1 MSLQRKHL
9 ADSRAATSRSWLA
22 GRQTALLFDQVMTS
36 TQATAERP
44 ATRSGLASS
53 LEQNGLLVVVLGV
66 FAIVLLVSLRKDLV
80 VDGWMALVSGRWI
93 AQHGLPSHDTLTVW
107 THGRRWTDQQW
118 LAQLALYGL
127 WRLGG
132 IKLALLVHALLVT
145 SGIVGAALITRTRG
159 ASALSVTWVA
169 IPVLIAYYPVASVM
183 RPQSFAFPLFAA
195 TLWLLLSDARKP
207 SRRVFLTLP
216 LLVLWTNLHGSV
228 FLGAILVSLAGFVA
242 MVQQRRPSA
251 HGLALMLAPWACLFA
266 SPYAFDLPSYYDKI
280 LVGGHFKNFVTEWAP
295 TTLTLSTAAV
305 YLLILGGLW
314 LLGRAGRSAP
324 LFDQLAFALTAV
336 LAFEAVRN
344 TAWIGLV
351 ALAVLPPL
359 VDHLRGPVQ
368 DPPRMN
374 RILAVTILAT
384 ALIAVVAVS
393 AKPTVWFTSKFP
405 PAAAQSAASS
415 AGPHGRVFASS
426 PYADWLLW
434 SQPEL
439 TGRVAFDARFE
450 LLSTNDVQR
459 IARLQAR
466 SGDWLKTVSSYRV
479 VVLDRRSDRSLAQ
492 SLIHQLPARVV
503 FSSPQVVVL
512 RRGGG

>member
-1 MSLQRKHL
+1 MSSQ
-9 ADSRAATSRSWLA
+9 
-22 GRQTALLFDQVMTS
+22 
-36 TQATAERP
+36 QATQVQPR
-44 ATRSGLASS
+44 ATGRFATL
-53 LEQNGLLVVVLGV
+53 LEENGLLVIVLGA
-66 FAIVLLVSLRKDLV
+66 FAIVLLVALRKDLV

-93 AQHGLPSHDTLTVW
+93 AQHGLPSHDTLAVW

-118 LAQLALYGL
+118 LAQLGLYGL

-145 SGIVGAALITRTRG
+145 SGIVGAALIARTRG

-183 RPQSFAFPLFAA
+183 RPQSFAFPLFVA
-195 TLWLLLSDARKP
+195 TLWLVFADARQP

-228 FLGAILVSLAGFVA
+228 LLGAMLVSLAGLVA
-242 MVQQRRPSA
+242 MVEQQRPSGR
-251 HGLALMLAPWACLFA
+251 GLALLLTPWACLFA
-266 SPYAFDLPSYYDKI
+266 SPYALHLPAYYDRI
-280 LVGGHFKNFVTEWAP
+280 LIGGQFKNFVTEWAP

-305 YLLILGGLW
+305 YLLVLGGFW
-314 LLGRAGRSAP
+314 LLGRAGRQAP
-324 LFDQLAFALTAV
+324 LLDQLAFVLTAV

-344 TAWIGLV
+344 TAWVGLV

-359 VDHLRGPVQ
+359 VDRLRGPVQ

-384 ALIAVVAVS
+384 AAITLVAVA
-393 AKPTVWFTSKFP
+393 AKPTSWFTTKFP
-405 PAAAQSAASS
+405 PAAAQAAAAA
-415 AGPHGRVFASS
+415 AGPQGRVFATS

-434 SQPEL
+434 SRPRL
-439 TGRVAFDARFE
+439 AGRVAFDARFE
-450 LLSTNDVQR
+450 LLSTRQLQR
-459 IARLQAR
+459 IALLQAR
-466 SGDWLKTVSSYRV
+466 SGDWLKTVSGYRV
-479 VVLDRRSDRSLAQ
+479 FVLNARTDRTLEQA
-492 SLIHQLPARVV
+492 LIQRLPARIV

-512 RRGGG
+512 RRRG

>member
-1 MSLQRKHL
+1 MS
-9 ADSRAATSRSWLA
+9 
-22 GRQTALLFDQVMTS
+22 S
-36 TQATAERP
+36 TQATTDRP
-44 ATRSGLASS
+44 ATRSKLAAGL
-53 LEQNGLLVVVLGV
+53 EENGLLVIVLGA
-66 FAIVLLVSLRKDLV
+66 FAIVLLVALRKDLV

-118 LAQLALYGL
+118 LAQLSLYGL
-127 WRLGG
+127 WRVGG

-145 SGIVGAALITRTRG
+145 SGLVVTATFARRRG
-159 ASALSVTWVA
+159 ASALSVTWIA

-195 TLWLLLSDARKP
+195 TLWLILSDARQP

-228 FLGAILVSLAGFVA
+228 LLGAMLVSLAGLVA
-242 MVQQRRPSA
+242 MVQQRRPSR
-251 HGLALMLAPWACLFA
+251 HGLVLLLAPWPCLFA
-266 SPYAFDLPSYYDKI
+266 SPYALHLPAYYDKI
-280 LVGGHFKNFVTEWAP
+280 LIGGHFKKFVTEWAP
-295 TTLTLSTAAV
+295 TTLTASTAAV

-314 LLGRAGRSAP
+314 LLGRAGREAP
-324 LFDQLAFALTAV
+324 LLDQLAFALTAV

-344 TAWIGLV
+344 TAWVGLV

-359 VDHLRGPVQ
+359 VDRLRGPVQ

-374 RILAVTILAT
+374 RILAITILAT
-384 ALIAVVAVS
+384 AVIAVAAVAT
-393 AKPTVWFTSKFP
+393 KPTSWFTTKFP
-405 PAAAQSAASS
+405 AAAAQSASAA
-415 AGPHGRVFASS
+415 AGPTGRVFATS

-434 SQPEL
+434 SQPAL
-439 TGRVAFDARFE
+439 AGRVAFDARFE
-450 LLSTNDVQR
+450 LLSTKELQR

-466 SGDWLKTVSSYRV
+466 SGDWLKTVSGYRV
-479 VVLDRRSDRSLAQ
+479 FVLDRHSDRSLAR
-492 SLIHQLPARVV
+492 SLIHRLPARVV

-512 RRGGG
+512 RGAG

>member
-1 MSLQRKHL
+1 MSSQ
-9 ADSRAATSRSWLA
+9 
-22 GRQTALLFDQVMTS
+22 
-36 TQATAERP
+36 QATPAQP
-44 ATRSGLASS
+44 ATTGRFAAF
-53 LEQNGLLVVVLGV
+53 LEENGLLVIVLGA
-66 FAIVLLVSLRKDLV
+66 FAIALLVALRKDLV

-145 SGIVGAALITRTRG
+145 SGIVGAALIARTRG

-195 TLWLLLSDARKP
+195 TLWLILADARKP
-207 SRRVFLTLP
+207 SRRVFATLP

-228 FLGAILVSLAGFVA
+228 LLGAMLVSLAGLVA
-242 MVQQRRPSA
+242 MIQQRRPSG
-251 HGLALMLAPWACLFA
+251 HGLVLLLAPWACLFA
-266 SPYAFDLPSYYDKI
+266 SPYALHLPSYYDKI
-280 LVGGHFKNFVTEWAP
+280 LIGGHFKKFVTEWAP
-295 TTLTLSTAAV
+295 TTLTPGTAAV
-305 YLLILGGLW
+305 YLLVLGGLW
-314 LLGRAGRSAP
+314 LLGRAGRQAP
-324 LFDQLAFALTAV
+324 LLDQLAFVLTAV

-359 VDHLRGPVQ
+359 VDRLRGPVQ

-374 RILAVTILAT
+374 RILAITILAT
-384 ALIAVVAVS
+384 AVIAVVAVA
-393 AKPTVWFTSKFP
+393 AKPTSWFTSKFP
-405 PAAAQSAASS
+405 PAAAQAASAA
-415 AGPHGRVFASS
+415 AGPEGRVFATS

-434 SQPEL
+434 SRPVL
-439 TGRVAFDARFE
+439 AGRVAFDARFE
-450 LLSTNDVQR
+450 LLSDEQLESV
-459 IARLQAR
+459 ARVQAR
-466 SGDWLKTVSSYRV
+466 SGDWLKTLSGYRV
-479 VVLDRRSDRSLAQ
+479 FVLSNSDRSLAR
-492 SLIHQLPARVV
+492 SLIHRLPARVV
-503 FSSPQVVVL
+503 FSSPRVVVL
-512 RRGGG
+512 RRGG